1 MENRIKIG
9 DQWYVKEQRSSEDP
23 TMFRGC
29 SLGIY
34 TCNILQEG
42 LEKIMLGTCWV
53 ELSFGEYEV
62 GAQHEIMD
70 NIEFLQDFRDSKHD
84 KSLMED
90 TSYSN
95 QDDLRQLLTYVTDL
109 GWLQKPSNN

>member
-42 LEKIMLGTCWV
+42 LEKIVLGTCWV
-53 ELSFGEYEV
+53 ELPPTSSSK
-62 GAQHEIMD
+62 HESMD

-109 GWLQKPSNN
+109 GWLQNPSNN